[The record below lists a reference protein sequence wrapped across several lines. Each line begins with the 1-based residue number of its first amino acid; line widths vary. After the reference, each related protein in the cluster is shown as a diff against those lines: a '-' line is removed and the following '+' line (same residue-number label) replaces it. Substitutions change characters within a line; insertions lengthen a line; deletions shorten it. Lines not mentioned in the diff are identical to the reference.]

1 LLQLTRERRARG
13 WSQAELARR
22 AKLDQSTLSKIESGW
37 LRPYPRQLR
46 RLARALGVPPE
57 VAPGLLAQ
65 VGGIGGSAC
74 AAAED
79 NAWLRAANPAE
90 LPDDAA

>member
-1 LLQLTRERRARG
+1 VLQLTRERRDRG

-22 AKLDQSTLSKIESGW
+22 AKLDQSMLSKIESGW

-57 VAPGLLAQ
+57 VAPRLL
-65 VGGIGGSAC
+65 VEVDIGGSAC
-74 AAAED
+74 PAAED
-79 NAWLRAANPAE
+79 DASSQMARPAD
-90 LPDDAA
+90 LPNDAA

>member
-1 LLQLTRERRARG
+1 MRQITQERRGRG

-57 VAPGLLAQ
+57 VAPGLL
-65 VGGIGGSAC
+65 VEVDIGGSAS

-79 NAWLRAANPAE
+79 DASSQTTSPAD
-90 LPDDAA
+90 LPNDAA